1 MRSFSARVGI
11 SALLLAAISSPLVAQ
26 DAKLSSSNAAPWVRV
41 SEGNLAV
48 YTQGDPA
55 QSSLLLHSFAQLRNA
70 LAQASPFRV
79 DQSANLKIIAFH
91 SEREFNRYRLSAG
104 SCAYYQQTHRSEYI
118 VLQDLNPAHHELFSH
133 EFTHFVLAHS
143 GVSLPLWLNE
153 GLADFYS
160 TFHIDGNRV
169 IFGRSVPGRLHVLHS
184 SEWLPLDKLFEVSPS
199 SPYYSEL
206 GRMTL
211 FYSESWALAHM
222 LVVSPSYAAGF
233 PKFLQALSEGHTAA
247 EGFQLVYH
255 KTPAQLETDLRDYVD
270 QQHLPVIEAQ
280 LTSVSDAPAA
290 ASMASVSNADMD
302 FMLADLAVANPNAR
316 VGLEA
321 QLASAASQVP
331 GSPDAEENLGYLA
344 LRQGKSAAARAH
356 FQLAVDR
363 HSSDPGVLFYLAH
376 LNHEAGAPSDQV
388 IPLLQRA
395 LSLKPGLSEAR
406 LELALVQTSDGNF
419 PKALEALQNL
429 TGLHPE
435 NVYAA
440 AYTEAYCYAHTDK
453 LPEARIAAQRAQ
465 TLAGNDHDRA
475 ETSELLDYIKQQ
487 AQ

>member
-1 MRSFSARVGI
+1 MRSFSARAVVA
-11 SALLLAAISSPLVAQ
+11 ALFLGTISSPLVAQ

-211 FYSESWALAHM
+211 FYSESWAL
-222 LVVSPSYAAGF
+222 
-233 PKFLQALSEGHTAA
+233 GHTAA

-344 LRQGKSAAARAH
+344 LRQGKTADARAH

-419 PKALEALQNL
+419 PEALEALQNL